1 MAEKKTYVGFHADSH
16 GLTALGRVV
25 LDAWAFGLL
34 PREVDCAGWDMQRM
48 QQLLMQVN
56 ARWDEYGHLPSLL
69 PDELRR
75 RHAELYDWAMQ
86 RARERGWNPELDEE
100 E

>member
-1 MAEKKTYVGFHADSH
+1 MVEKNTYVGFYADSH

-25 LDAWAFGLL
+25 LDAWVFELI

-56 ARWDEYGHLPSLL
+56 ARWDEYGHLPSQL
-69 PDELRR
+69 PDTLRR
-75 RHAELYDWAMQ
+75 RHAEIYDWAIA
-86 RARERGWNPELDEE
+86 RARERGWNPELDDEE
-100 E
+100 